1 MEQLSAQKN
10 RTKLTMG
17 MKRRDFLVLT
27 IGGTVAAVVPSPP
40 AYGAKLGSVKF
51 SVASVDPYSS
61 PIYVADKMG
70 YWKDEGLEVEYFDS
84 QSGPRSKQM
93 LAAKQIFATSTG
105 MNDVVALSLAGKPS
119 VVVLGIDNRVTFAN
133 ILVSKKLYDAG
144 VKSVSDLAGRSIA
157 VTQPQAATWLM
168 AVYITERA
176 GLKDKVTIRGLGD
189 FTTMM
194 GAVKSGTVDA
204 CTATVSMINKAREE
218 GWGVPIFDVTET
230 EAWNKVFGGDITG
243 VCVWVLRET
252 LEKSADQMQ
261 ALVSGVVRGTDF
273 VRDHS
278 PEGRPADHEDGEDSE
293 RGRLGVCIPTER
305 GGIFADRG
313 GYLGVRGVGHGH
325 GLCDHLRAGD
335 PELGRHV
342 CGNRRAQRDGDLS
355 GDDISRRGTSSAPM
369 VSGVPGFEIIDRR
382 EGPRTVG

>member
-1 MEQLSAQKN
+1 MERLGAQKD
-10 RTKLTMG
+10 RTRLTMG

-27 IGGTVAAVVPSPP
+27 IGGAVAAVVSSPP

-51 SVASVDPYSS
+51 GVASVDPYSS

-133 ILVSKKLYDAG
+133 ILVNKKLYDAG

-252 LEKSADQMQ
+252 LEKSADQIQ

-278 PEGRPADHEDGEDSE
+278 PEDIAEVLYKDYLHQYPMPAVLAGLRIYKKTWNYTNLVTKEVYDRLIRVMGGGRQYSDAELATYPYEKGCEMSFVRKA
-293 RGRLGVCIPTER
+293 RRL
-305 GGIFADRG
+305 
-313 GYLGVRGVGHGH
+313 
-325 GLCDHLRAGD
+325 
-335 PELGRHV
+335 
-342 CGNRRAQRDGDLS
+342 
-355 GDDISRRGTSSAPM
+355 
-369 VSGVPGFEIIDRR
+369 
-382 EGPRTVG
+382 